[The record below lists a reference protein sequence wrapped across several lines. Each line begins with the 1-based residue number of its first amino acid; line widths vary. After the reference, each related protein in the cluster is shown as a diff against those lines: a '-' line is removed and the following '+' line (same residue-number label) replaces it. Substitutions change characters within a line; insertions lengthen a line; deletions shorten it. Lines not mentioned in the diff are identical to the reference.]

1 MLDANSAVMTAELE
15 KDNSAVATA
24 ELLTADN
31 EIYIFYTMQV
41 AIVAKFPIGIVLCQT
56 ANHSY
61 AQYAIRD
68 YTKPMGVA
76 TYKTLDDMP
85 KKLRKA
91 LPDVKKMME
100 ILEKKNNF

>member
-1 MLDANSAVMTAELE
+1 MTAELE
-15 KDNSAVATA
+15 KDNSAVATV

-31 EIYIFYTMQV
+31 EIDIFHTMQV
-41 AIVAKFPIGIVLCQT
+41 ANVAEFPIGIVLCQT

-61 AQYAIRD
+61 AQYAVRD

-85 KKLRKA
+85 EKLRKA
-91 LPDVKKMME
+91 LPDIKKMME
-100 ILEKKNNF
+100 ILEKKNNFEGYFLK